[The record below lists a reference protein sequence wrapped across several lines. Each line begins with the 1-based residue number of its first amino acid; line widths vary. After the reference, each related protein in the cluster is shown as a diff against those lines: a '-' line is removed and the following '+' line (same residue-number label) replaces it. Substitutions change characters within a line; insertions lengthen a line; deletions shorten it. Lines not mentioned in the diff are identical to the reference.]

1 MSLKIAAMV
10 LAGAALAATASAQDL
25 ANMGV
30 PEFATAPAQPEPA
43 ADETPAPAADEATTE
58 KERKA
63 QAKKD
68 KAAKK
73 AAAKKDG

>member
-1 MSLKIAAMV
+1 MV

-30 PEFATAPAQPEPA
+30 PEFPTSPAQPEPA
-43 ADETPAPAADEATTE
+43 AAETPAPAAAEATTE

-63 QAKKD
+63 REKKE
-68 KAAKK
+68 KAAVAKK
-73 AAAKKDG
+73 APDAKR